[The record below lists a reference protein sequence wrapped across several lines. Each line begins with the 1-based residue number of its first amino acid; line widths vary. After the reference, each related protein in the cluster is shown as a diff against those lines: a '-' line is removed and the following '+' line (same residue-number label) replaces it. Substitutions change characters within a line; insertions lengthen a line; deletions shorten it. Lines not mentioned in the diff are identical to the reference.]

1 MISLIFASSRNGVI
15 GRDGKLPWRLSEDL
29 RRFKRLTTG
38 GVVVMGRRTWE
49 SLPSQPLPD
58 RRNVV
63 VSRSLVQS
71 PFGARVVDTDEL
83 SQSLARDDNRHNIF
97 IIGGAMLFRAY
108 LPSVDRIHWTRVDA
122 DVDGDTV
129 FDFRP
134 DQDDGWKMVASE
146 DVPADADNEC
156 KSTYMIFDRK

>member
-1 MISLIFASSRNGVI
+1 MIFASARNGVI

-49 SLPSQPLPD
+49 GLPGPLVD
-58 RRNVV
+58 RYNVV
-63 VSRSLVQS
+63 VGRSLLRS
-71 PFGARVVDTDEL
+71 PPIGCRAVDIGDLDQLLATDY
-83 SQSLARDDNRHNIF
+83 AKFPAF

-108 LPSVDRIHWTRVDA
+108 LPFVDRIHWTQVDA

-134 DQDDGWKMVASE
+134 DHDDGWKMVASE
-146 DVPADADNEC
+146 DVPADAENEY

>member
-1 MISLIFASSRNGVI
+1 VS

-49 SLPSQPLPD
+49 GLPSRPLPD

-63 VSRSLVQS
+63 VSRSLVRS

-83 SQSLARDDNRHNIF
+83 SQSLARDDNRNNIF

-108 LPSVDRIHWTRVDA
+108 LPLVHRIHWTRIDA

-134 DQDDGWKMVASE
+134 DLDDEWKMVASE
-146 DVPADADNEC
+146 DVPADAENEY